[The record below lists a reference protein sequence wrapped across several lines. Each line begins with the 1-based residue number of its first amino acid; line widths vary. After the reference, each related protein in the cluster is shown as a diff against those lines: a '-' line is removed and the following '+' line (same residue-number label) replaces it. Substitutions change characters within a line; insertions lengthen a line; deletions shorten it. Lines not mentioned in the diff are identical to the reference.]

1 MYLLHSP
8 NGHGNILWK
17 TLYNNYNPSTHAF
30 AMRGGIF
37 DHPKREQELNELNAR
52 MARSDFWHDPDTAR
66 HIAKRAEQLR
76 TELNEW
82 SQLESNVSDTLTL
95 SQEEHAALLKVDI
108 EDHYNAYRFQFEKLE
123 FFVLMDGRYDDHSA
137 VLSIHSGTGGV
148 DAQDWAEMLFRMYTR
163 FAEKKNWS
171 TEVVDISRGMEAGI
185 KSVTIKI
192 EGRYVYGHLKAEAGV
207 HRLVRISPFDAEGM
221 RHTSFALVDVVP
233 ELPDVGEIE
242 IPETDVRIDVYR
254 SSGHGGQ
261 SVNTTDSAVRIVH
274 LPTNITV
281 TCQNERS
288 QHQNKATAFMILRG
302 KLAQRLEIERE
313 KEERV
318 LRGDVLSADWGNQI
332 RSYVVHPYKLVKDHR
347 TDYESTDPHAVLEG
361 ELSDFIEAYLRWRKQ
376 SS

>member
-1 MYLLHSP
+1 MS
-8 NGHGNILWK
+8 
-17 TLYNNYNPSTHAF
+17 
-30 AMRGGIF
+30 
-37 DHPKREQELNELNAR
+37 
-52 MARSDFWHDPDTAR
+52 RSDFWHDPDTAR
-66 HIAKRAEQLR
+66 RLSKRAEQLR

-82 SQLESNVSDTLTL
+82 AQMEKNTTDTLIL
-95 SQEEHAALLKVDI
+95 AQEEHADLLKVDI
-108 EDHYNAYRFQFEKLE
+108 EDQYKTYADQFKKLE
-123 FFVLMDGRYDDHSA
+123 FFVLMDGRYDDRGA

-163 FAEKKNWS
+163 YAEKKNWL
-171 TEVVDISRGMEAGI
+171 TEVVEISRGMEAGI

-192 EGRYVYGHLKAEAGV
+192 EGRYAYGHMQAEAGV

-274 LPTNITV
+274 IPTGITV

-302 KLAQRLEIERE
+302 KLAQRAEVERE
-313 KEERV
+313 KEERT
-318 LRGDVLSADWGNQI
+318 LRGDVLSAEWGNQI

-347 TDYESTDPHAVLEG
+347 TEYESTDPHVVLEG
-361 ELSDFIEAYLRWRKQ
+361 ELDAFVEAYLRWKKIQ
-376 SS
+376 M

>member
-1 MYLLHSP
+1 M
-8 NGHGNILWK
+8 
-17 TLYNNYNPSTHAF
+17 
-30 AMRGGIF
+30 F
-37 DHPKREQELNELNAR
+37 DHPKREHELSELNIR
-52 MARSDFWHDPDTAR
+52 MSRSDFWHDPDTAR
-66 HIAKRAEQLR
+66 RTAKRAEQLR

-82 SQLESNVSDTLTL
+82 AQMEKNTTDTLIL
-95 SQEEHAALLKVDI
+95 AQEDHADLLKVDI
-108 EDHYNAYRFQFEKLE
+108 EDQYKTYSSQFKKLE

-163 FAEKKNWS
+163 YAEKKNWS

-192 EGRYVYGHLKAEAGV
+192 EGRYVYGFLKAEAGV

-274 LPTNITV
+274 IPTGITV

-302 KLAQRLEIERE
+302 KLAQRAEIERE
-313 KEERV
+313 KEERT
-318 LRGDVLSADWGNQI
+318 LRGDVLSAEWGNQI
-332 RSYVVHPYKLVKDHR
+332 RSYIVHPYKLVKDHR
-347 TDYESTDPHAVLEG
+347 TEYESTDPHAVLEG
-361 ELSDFIEAYLRWRKQ
+361 ELNDFIEAYLRWRKQ
-376 SS
+376 VS

>member
-1 MYLLHSP
+1 MS
-8 NGHGNILWK
+8 
-17 TLYNNYNPSTHAF
+17 
-30 AMRGGIF
+30 
-37 DHPKREQELNELNAR
+37 
-52 MARSDFWHDPDTAR
+52 RSDFWHDPDTAR
-66 HIAKRAEQLR
+66 RTAKRAEQLR

-82 SQLESNVSDTLTL
+82 AQMEKNTTDTLIL
-95 SQEEHAALLKVDI
+95 AQEDHADLLKVDI
-108 EDHYNAYRFQFEKLE
+108 EDQYKTYSSQFKKLE

-163 FAEKKNWS
+163 YAEKKNWS

-192 EGRYVYGHLKAEAGV
+192 EGRYVYGFLKAEAGV

-274 LPTNITV
+274 IPTGITV

-302 KLAQRLEIERE
+302 KLAQRAEIERE
-313 KEERV
+313 KEERT
-318 LRGDVLSADWGNQI
+318 LRGDVLSAEWGNQI
-332 RSYVVHPYKLVKDHR
+332 RSYIVHPYKLVKDHR
-347 TDYESTDPHAVLEG
+347 TEYESTDPHAVLEG
-361 ELSDFIEAYLRWRKQ
+361 ELNDFIEAYLRWRKQ
-376 SS
+376 VS

>member
-1 MYLLHSP
+1 MS
-8 NGHGNILWK
+8 
-17 TLYNNYNPSTHAF
+17 
-30 AMRGGIF
+30 
-37 DHPKREQELNELNAR
+37 
-52 MARSDFWHDPDTAR
+52 RSDFWHDPDTAR
-66 HIAKRAEQLR
+66 RTAKRAEQLR

-82 SQLESNVSDTLTL
+82 AQMEKNTTDTLIL
-95 SQEEHAALLKVDI
+95 AQEDHADLLKVDI
-108 EDHYNAYRFQFEKLE
+108 EDQYKTYSSQFKKLE

-137 VLSIHSGTGGV
+137 VLSIHSGTGGG

-163 FAEKKNWS
+163 YAEKKNWS

-192 EGRYVYGHLKAEAGV
+192 EGRYVYGFLKAEAGV

-274 LPTNITV
+274 IPTGITV

-302 KLAQRLEIERE
+302 KLAQRAEIERE
-313 KEERV
+313 KEERT
-318 LRGDVLSADWGNQI
+318 LRGDVLSAEWGNQI
-332 RSYVVHPYKLVKDHR
+332 RSYIVHPYKLVKDHR
-347 TDYESTDPHAVLEG
+347 TEYESTDPHAVLEG
-361 ELSDFIEAYLRWRKQ
+361 ELNDFIEAYLRWRKQ
-376 SS
+376 VS